1 MNAFSSDGG
10 FLFWLNVIS
19 ETQVPMFIAKKTV
32 AMSTAF
38 FMKES
43 IGDLFYTFWTDDA
56 RMGITI
62 SQR

>member
-1 MNAFSSDGG
+1 MRFLVTVAF
-10 FLFWLNVIS
+10 FLNVIS
-19 ETQVPMFIAKKTV
+19 EAQVPMFITKKTV

>member
-1 MNAFSSDGG
+1 MNAFSGDGG
-10 FLFWLNVIS
+10 LLFGVNVIS
-19 ETQVPMFIAKKTV
+19 EAQVPMFIVRKTV

-38 FMKES
+38 FMNES
-43 IGDLFYTFWTDDA
+43 IGDLFYTFWTDDV

>member
-1 MNAFSSDGG
+1 
-10 FLFWLNVIS
+10 
-19 ETQVPMFIAKKTV
+19 MFIAKKTV

-43 IGDLFYTFWTDDA
+43 LGDLFDTFWTDDV
-56 RMGITI
+56 RMRIGI

>member
-1 MNAFSSDGG
+1 MRFLVTVAF
-10 FLFWLNVIS
+10 FLNVIS

-43 IGDLFYTFWTDDA
+43 IGDLFYTFWTDDVK
-56 RMGITI
+56 MGMTI